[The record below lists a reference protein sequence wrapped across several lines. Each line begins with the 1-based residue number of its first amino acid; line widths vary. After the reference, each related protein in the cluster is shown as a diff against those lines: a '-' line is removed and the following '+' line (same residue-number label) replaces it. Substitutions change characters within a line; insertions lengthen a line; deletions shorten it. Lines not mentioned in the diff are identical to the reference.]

1 MAGIYVKYPAT
12 SGGSTGSSTGVP
24 YQVGPLDGAA
34 ANNNGATIGSSF
46 LYMQSATPSFPGVV
60 SSATQTFGGVKR
72 FQGIVTVGSVT
83 PAVSLNVG
91 TTGTASAYFD
101 NRVGIG
107 TPTPQQMLHVGAAS
121 AIIQVS
127 DTGSGGAT
135 MYLNTKFAST
145 AGLGALQATGPVV
158 MAPAN
163 GETARFTT
171 AGQFVIGSTSA
182 GSKFEVVDSSADIR
196 VGNIGAGSFGG
207 ISFNGTLSVT
217 DYNIASS
224 LTDKNFYINRPSGVG
239 VFFKEANGIAQMSIA
254 SGGNVTI
261 GSVSAIAPFNVGV
274 TGSSSAYFGGNVG
287 VGKSNP
293 ICALDVA
300 GQTATRGWMQIFNSS
315 NTASLAGGDGR
326 AALIFGA
333 NDQPN
338 WMFLGAQ
345 TGDTAANTKFGLY
358 SWPLVDWVM
367 TWTNAGTVGLGT
379 TVPTLKFDVRGSAQF
394 YNDIAV
400 TGSTSV
406 RIREGAGQTNSEV
419 FGIYSNDLS
428 TTRMNVRNGVVCIGS
443 TSPTALLNVS
453 SSSGLSAFFS
463 GNVGIGVLAPSQKLD
478 VVGNI
483 KGNGFIVGSTTVT
496 ASTGGSAYSIK
507 LPGTQGSN
515 SSVLANDGA
524 GNLNWQVF
532 GGAPQS
538 YTPTI
543 AGVGTVSSVYFTA
556 QRIHGSAV
564 IRGTF
569 TTGTGFT
576 AAALTIGLPAGM
588 AVSNSMPPVY
598 TYVGQAASEG
608 ITAFLPL
615 LARSGDTVL
624 SMGANSGPAC
634 LTPQNGTSNYL
645 ALSKGSIYAI
655 IPVEGWT

>member
-12 SGGSTGSSTGVP
+12 SGGSTGSSTGVQ

-34 ANNNGATIGSSF
+34 ANSNGATIGSNF
-46 LYMQSATPSFPGVV
+46 LYMQSATSTTPGVV
-60 SSATQTFGGVKR
+60 SSASQEFSGTKR
-72 FQGIVTVGSVT
+72 FNSSIAVGSISFNQLLSVGQSGGNSAHFVGNISVGDTVAPNATVDVT
-83 PAVSLNVG
+83 KTQNAVTSVLIQNITNDTAAVARGQVVAASASMVFFAAPPAY
-91 TTGTASAYFD
+91 TGITEFAGKSGLYTASNFPSSNLVLSA
-101 NRVGIG
+101 RGTSSGIDFYTG
-107 TPTPQQMLHVGAAS
+107 GAAS
-121 AIIQVS
+121 SNKRVVIDSSGNVAIGSSTPDSRLCITGPNVTMTFENTTNSPSKSYFGTYNLGSISLIQLSSNRRTS
-127 DTGSGGAT
+127 DAFIFDPNRAPS
-135 MYLNTKFAST
+135 YLN
-145 AGLGALQATGPVV
+145 V
-158 MAPAN
+158 
-163 GETARFTT
+163 
-171 AGQFVIGSTSA
+171 TSA
-182 GSKFEVVDSSADIR
+182 FNDSYITFWTSSQNNTEPAERVRIDSS
-196 VGNIGAGSFGG
+196 
-207 ISFNGTLSVT
+207 
-217 DYNIASS
+217 
-224 LTDKNFYINRPSGVG
+224 
-239 VFFKEANGIAQMSIA
+239 
-254 SGGNVTI
+254 
-261 GSVSAIAPFNVGV
+261 
-274 TGSSSAYFGGNVG
+274 GNVG
-287 VGKSNP
+287 IKT
-293 ICALDVA
+293 AL
-300 GQTATRGWMQIFNSS
+300 
-315 NTASLAGGDGR
+315 
-326 AALIFGA
+326 
-333 NDQPN
+333 P
-338 WMFLGAQ
+338 
-345 TGDTAANTKFGLY
+345 
-358 SWPLVDWVM
+358 
-367 TWTNAGTVGLGT
+367 TVKL
-379 TVPTLKFDVRGSAQF
+379 DVRGSGLF
-394 YNDIAV
+394 YNDLAV
-400 TGSTSV
+400 TGSTSL
-406 RIREGAGQTNSEV
+406 RIQEGAGQANSEV
-419 FGIYSNDLS
+419 FGVYSNDLA
-428 TTRMNVRNGVVCIGS
+428 TTRMNIRNGVVCVGS
-443 TSPTALLNVS
+443 TTPTALLNVS